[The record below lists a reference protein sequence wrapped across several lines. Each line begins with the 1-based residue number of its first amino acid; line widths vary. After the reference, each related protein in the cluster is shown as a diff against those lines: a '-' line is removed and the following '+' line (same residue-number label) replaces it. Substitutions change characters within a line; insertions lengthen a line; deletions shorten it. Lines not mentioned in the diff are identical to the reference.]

1 MNSAIF
7 AVCLPAGIPAL
18 FLSFKLVEKKFLG
31 TLFNKSL
38 ALLFAVSGKIDTQY
52 IENIIVLKH

>member
-1 MNSAIF
+1 MNSVIF
-7 AVCLPAGIPAL
+7 VGCLPAAIPAL

-38 ALLFAVSGKIDTQY
+38 ALLFAVSGNNDTQQTS
-52 IENIIVLKH
+52 

>member
-1 MNSAIF
+1 MNSGIF
-7 AVCLPAGIPAL
+7 VGCLPAAIPAL

-38 ALLFAVSGKIDTQY
+38 ALLFAVSGNNDT
-52 IENIIVLKH
+52 